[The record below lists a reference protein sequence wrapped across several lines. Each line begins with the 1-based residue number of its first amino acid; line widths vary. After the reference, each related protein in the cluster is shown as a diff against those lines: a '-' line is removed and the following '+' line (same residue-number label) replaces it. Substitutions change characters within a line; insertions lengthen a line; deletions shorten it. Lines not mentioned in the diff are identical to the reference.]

1 MCSYILNIIIF
12 SWSIC
17 LAFFVKEELLASKVA
32 ATDVSVKVVICGGD
46 DDDWVCSSC
55 VKAGELYLV
64 LLFDEKKMC
73 EIQLFTHLKQC

>member
-12 SWSIC
+12 SWSIS

-32 ATDVSVKVVICGGD
+32 ATDVSVKVVIGD
-46 DDDWVCSSC
+46 DDWLFSSC

-73 EIQLFTHLKQC
+73 